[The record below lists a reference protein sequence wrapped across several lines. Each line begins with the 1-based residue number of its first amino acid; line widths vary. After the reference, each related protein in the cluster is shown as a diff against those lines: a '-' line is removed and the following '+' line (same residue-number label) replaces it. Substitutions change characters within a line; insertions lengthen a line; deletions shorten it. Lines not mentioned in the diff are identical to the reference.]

1 MKKNNIR
8 FKAELKFKI
17 KEFIRTLPYHILVM
31 GGVFLVA
38 TIFNKYIEANCFLVS
53 FFSLRYKFKTTY
65 HSDSIVICMII
76 TNAMFALSIIICPF
90 VYIYALASIFI
101 AYLDCFLLWYIQD
114 KLECQELLKQFT
126 NKTIWNMSEDE
137 LSEYLRCKGIIN
149 EKQEFVKL
157 ILKGWTYAQ
166 ISSKLGYSV
175 DTLKDW
181 SPILKKKLKIKSWKL
196 D

>member
-38 TIFNKYIEANCFLVS
+38 TIFNKYIEAICFLVS

>member
-38 TIFNKYIEANCFLVS
+38 TIFNKYIEAICFLVS

-126 NKTIWNMSEDE
+126 NKTIWNMSEYE